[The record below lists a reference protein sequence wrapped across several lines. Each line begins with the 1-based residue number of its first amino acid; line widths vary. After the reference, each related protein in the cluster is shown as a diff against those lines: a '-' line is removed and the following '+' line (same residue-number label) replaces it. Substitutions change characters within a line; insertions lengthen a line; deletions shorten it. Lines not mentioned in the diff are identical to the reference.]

1 MFLPTAFERYKGTVP
16 QGKFALGS
24 DSVSSPRGD
33 SLYVYKMADQQ
44 PRRLLIGYSA
54 PSGSVPVY
62 ADTYV
67 LDWQTKLWYRFGLQK
82 TLVPGNILNSDLI
95 GSFNE
100 LPGTILTDQGEG
112 TYVALVVSDNANAPN
127 GKHVFSLGSDLDL
140 GTFSDDA
147 IRSIDSKIPQ
157 WLSGV
162 TPSLVGTTGQVI
174 KSASGRCK
182 RVSVET
188 TETANAEYLLVFD
201 KATAPINGDAP
212 IDFVRIPAIAMNNAS
227 PSSIFYGDTG
237 RVFTN
242 GIAFAVSST
251 LATLTLSLNSRV
263 MVSYEYV

>member
-44 PRRLLIGYSA
+44 PRRLMIGYSA

-82 TLVPGNILNSDLI
+82 TLVPGTILNSDLI

-140 GTFSDDA
+140 EVAGPWVAVAEAVGVVEEFVDA
-147 IRSIDSKIPQ
+147 EWEVAVGSEGGERFACE
-157 WLSGV
+157 G
-162 TPSLVGTTGQVI
+162 LVLVVGF
-174 KSASGRCK
+174 GR
-182 RVSVET
+182 
-188 TETANAEYLLVFD
+188 
-201 KATAPINGDAP
+201 
-212 IDFVRIPAIAMNNAS
+212 
-227 PSSIFYGDTG
+227 
-237 RVFTN
+237 
-242 GIAFAVSST
+242 
-251 LATLTLSLNSRV
+251 
-263 MVSYEYV
+263 